1 MLFKTDSYLIGV
13 EGIGEAIA
21 AAIQRQVVP
30 LIRELMARPTGTS
43 LIATPED
50 IRARRIPVPPG
61 EPDRADNARLADNVR
76 LRREQALRYGRLFRN
91 FIPNCAFTSREFLVR
106 DEDRHNIYTCNLYPN
121 EVKNAYIA
129 LRMYC
134 HDDVNEFR
142 DYVRAN
148 DGVPDFGD
156 MGTP

>member
-1 MLFKTDSYLIGV
+1 MIGV

-50 IRARRIPVPPG
+50 IRGRRIPVPPG
-61 EPDRADNARLADNVR
+61 EPDRADNARLQ
-76 LRREQALRYGRLFRN
+76 REQARRYGRLFRN
-91 FIPNCAFTSREFLVR
+91 FVPDCAFTTREFLVR
-106 DEDRHNIYTCNLYPN
+106 DEDRHNIYACNLYPN

-142 DYVRAN
+142 DYVHAN
-148 DGVPDFGD
+148 NGVPDFGD